1 MYQARIPYNTAST
14 QSMNIPFANV
24 NSSVENLRLLHE
36 IPSRVSSNSD
46 ILSAENVNALGTRIE
61 ARNLFVAISPSYVPK
76 KMYRGIKDENSMI
89 GAAIEAN
96 LLLEKID
103 ATKKQKLISATPNV
117 MKKNHI
123 KEGSVCLN
131 TFESTIVQLIAMN
144 RKITK

>member
-1 MYQARIPYNTAST
+1 MSKQHIKLSLDT
-14 QSMNIPFANV
+14 QQLQLC
-24 NSSVENLRLLHE
+24 NLH
-36 IPSRVSSNSD
+36 
-46 ILSAENVNALGTRIE
+46 
-61 ARNLFVAISPSYVPK
+61 ISPSYVPK